1 VTAKD
6 RQPDK
11 PKKQPN
17 TGRAGKGP
25 GSKGAQQAKRL
36 LGRKPGP
43 GGGYG
48 QGPPDPPKGGK

>member
-1 VTAKD
+1 MAKD